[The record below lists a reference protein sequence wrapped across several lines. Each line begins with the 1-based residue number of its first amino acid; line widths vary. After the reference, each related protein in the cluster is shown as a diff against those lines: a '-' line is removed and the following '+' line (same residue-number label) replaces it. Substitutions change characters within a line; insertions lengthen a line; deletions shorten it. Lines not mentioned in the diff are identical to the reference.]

1 MLCDG
6 FRRDHGARFQEQAG
20 ARGTNIPGIFSIY
33 ENQRVK
39 ILKESPWPELLK
51 LLGQSGDRIMI
62 SMLLNCAVFLS
73 VKSGQGNYYQISGL
87 SSLFRVS

>member
-39 ILKESPWPELLK
+39 ALKESPWPELLK